1 MKCEICGSEI
11 GLAEN
16 ECKYCGNK
24 TGYGDVFKE
33 IKNEYSP
40 TDTELDTPKAEFV
53 RRQEKIYE
61 NMCKF
66 CGRDLNPRTGRC
78 DYCEELITD
87 KSGTESNIHYIK
99 ETEMGRRQTKT
110 KANQKSNTNKTPQRR
125 LNTRKRKKKNPFV
138 TALVITII
146 MVILFA
152 VSFVIFFRLLGGS
165 FVTQTEEIVTPTPKP
180 TPQITRVV
188 QTPEPTATAEAT
200 EKPTAKPTPAQTEK
214 AEEVETQTAEPTQE
228 VQESILQSGRNSYAY
243 PSDEKLISEAEL
255 EKMTRQ
261 EVKLVLQEIYARHG
275 YTFND
280 DDLIEY
286 FEGKNW
292 YMPTETDLSEVE
304 AKFSDIEQENREI
317 IEEYQKKQG
326 WRI

>member
-1 MKCEICGSEI
+1 MRCEICGSEI
-11 GLAEN
+11 GLSDT

-24 TGYGDVFKE
+24 IGY
-33 IKNEYSP
+33 
-40 TDTELDTPKAEFV
+40 TDTLKKQKNDYQSPDSEFDTPKAEFV
-53 RRQEKIYE
+53 RRQEEIYKSI
-61 NMCKF
+61 CKF

-78 DYCEELITD
+78 DYCEERIAD
-87 KSGTESNIHYIK
+87 KTNIESNIHYIK
-99 ETEMGRRQTKT
+99 ESEMGRRQTQANAKQKT
-110 KANQKSNTNKTPQRR
+110 NTSKTTTSRT
-125 LNTRKRKKKNPFV
+125 NTRKKKKKNPFA
-138 TALVITII
+138 TALGITII

-165 FVTQTEEIVTPTPKP
+165 FLPQTEEIVTPTPKP

-188 QTPEPTATAEAT
+188 QTPEPTEETKVT
-200 EKPTAKPTPAQTEK
+200 QKPTAKPTPVQTKEAQ
-214 AEEVETQTAEPTQE
+214 AVETDKPE
-228 VQESILQSGRNSYAY
+228 ESILQTGRNSYAY
-243 PSDEKLISEAEL
+243 PSDEKLITEAEL
-255 EKMTRQ
+255 EEMTRQ
-261 EVKLVLQEIYARHG
+261 EVKIVLQEIYARHG

-292 YMPTETDLSEVE
+292 YMPTETDLGEVE